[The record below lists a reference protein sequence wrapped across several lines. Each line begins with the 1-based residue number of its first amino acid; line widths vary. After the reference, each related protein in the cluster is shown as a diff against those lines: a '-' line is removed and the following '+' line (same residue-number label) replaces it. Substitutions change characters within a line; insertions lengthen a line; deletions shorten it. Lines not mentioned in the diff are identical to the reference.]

1 VRIAQVAP
9 LFENVPPARYGGTE
23 RVVSYLTE
31 ELVRQGHRVTLFA
44 TAESRTSAEL
54 VPIIDQPLR
63 GDPHWMAHALIQL
76 ERVLERSGDFDVL
89 HFHTDQLHYPLL
101 QFLDVPAVT
110 TLHGRLDIPGL
121 QPLHRV
127 FWNARLVSISGAQRA
142 PLPDARWVATVPHG
156 LPPGLYRLGTG
167 AGGYLTFI
175 GRISPEKRLDRAIE
189 IARRV
194 GLPLHVGAKVDP
206 ADRKYFKRVIEPLL
220 STPGVVLLGE
230 VDDRQKI
237 DLLADAVALLFPI
250 DWPEP
255 FGLVMVEAMASG
267 TPVIAFR
274 GGSVEEILQDGVTG
288 AIVDTVDQA
297 VSALPA
303 VLALDRG
310 RCREEFER
318 RFSVRRMARDYVR
331 VYEQLMDAPQHV
343 APSGLSAGAVSHG

>member
-1 VRIAQVAP
+1 
-9 LFENVPPARYGGTE
+9 
-23 RVVSYLTE
+23 S
-31 ELVRQGHRVTLFA
+31 
-44 TAESRTSAEL
+44 
-54 VPIIDQPLR
+54 
-63 GDPHWMAHALIQL
+63 
-76 ERVLERSGDFDVL
+76 
-89 HFHTDQLHYPLL
+89 
-101 QFLDVPAVT
+101 
-110 TLHGRLDIPGL
+110 
-121 QPLHRV
+121 
-127 FWNARLVSISGAQRA
+127 LVSISAAQRS
-142 PLPDARWVATVPHG
+142 PLPDAGWVATVPHG
-156 LPPGLYRLGTG
+156 LPPGLYRRGTG

-194 GLPLHVGAKVDP
+194 GLPLRVGAKVDP

-230 VDDRQKI
+230 VDDRQKS
-237 DLLADAVALLFPI
+237 DLLADALALLFPI

-267 TPVIAFR
+267 TPVLAFR

-331 VYEQLMDAPQHV
+331 VYERLVDAPSRLT
-343 APSGLSAGAVSHG
+343 ASA